1 MQIVVRWIDAYSLSL
16 RFGLP
21 SNRARRSET
30 AAYSGARQ
38 TGTDAPAF
46 HLAFLI
52 YARTLSGMTEWDAP
66 GDSTKRKLPS
76 AVDGT
81 GTPCSPYDLV
91 ATGDTRRSRS
101 TRKGNRDG
109 WSVEEGYLD
118 ECGRAVTKHT
128 VYDCNGRIIHGP
140 HFRPGGFK

>member
-1 MQIVVRWIDAYSLSL
+1 MRIGFRWINADSLSL

-21 SNRARRSET
+21 SNRTRRT
-30 AAYSGARQ
+30 GA
-38 TGTDAPAF
+38 DAQAC
-46 HLAFLI
+46 HLAMFV
-52 YARTLSGMTEWDAP
+52 YVSTLSGMAESDAP

-76 AVDGT
+76 AVDGN
-81 GTPCSPYDLV
+81 GTPCSPHDLV
-91 ATGDTRRSRS
+91 ATGETRRSQS

>member
-1 MQIVVRWIDAYSLSL
+1 MNAC
-16 RFGLP
+16 
-21 SNRARRSET
+21 
-30 AAYSGARQ
+30 
-38 TGTDAPAF
+38 
-46 HLAFLI
+46 
-52 YARTLSGMTEWDAP
+52 TLSGMNEWHVL
-66 GDSTKRKLPS
+66 GDSGKRKPPS

-91 ATGDTRRSRS
+91 ATGETRCSRS
-101 TRKGNRDG
+101 TRKGNRDS

-128 VYDCNGRIIHGP
+128 VYDCNGRVIHGP